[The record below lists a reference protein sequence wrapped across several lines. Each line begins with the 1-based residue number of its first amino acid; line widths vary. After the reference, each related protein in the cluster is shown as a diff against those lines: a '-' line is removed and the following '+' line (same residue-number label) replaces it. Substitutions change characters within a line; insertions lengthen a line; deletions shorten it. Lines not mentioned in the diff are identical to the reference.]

1 MSRHSQA
8 NLLLDNRYTRTVFL
22 QHVIGDS
29 TTLDARRFRAL
40 GREFQFFEGITHEA
54 AGQQEEQGVVDY
66 QILLGPERKN
76 CGKKVPQCSEPGE
89 SHVEQIVLIGTK
101 GSLARLCR
109 QGEGNVVVA
118 EVAQQSHLG

>member
-1 MSRHSQA
+1 M
-8 NLLLDNRYTRTVFL
+8 LDNRYTRTVLL

-40 GREFQFFEGITHEA
+40 GREFQIFEGIAHEA
-54 AGQQEEQGVVDY
+54 AGQQEEQRVVDY
-66 QILLGPERKN
+66 QILLGPERKFIRKE
-76 CGKKVPQCSEPGE
+76 GSSMFKPGE
-89 SHVEQIVLIGTK
+89 SHIQQIVLIGTK
-101 GSLARLCR
+101 RSLARLCR